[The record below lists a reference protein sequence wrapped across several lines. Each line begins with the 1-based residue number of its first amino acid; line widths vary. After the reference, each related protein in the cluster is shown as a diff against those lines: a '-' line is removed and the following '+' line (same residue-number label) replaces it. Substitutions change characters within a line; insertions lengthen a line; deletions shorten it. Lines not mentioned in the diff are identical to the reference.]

1 MKKRLLSML
10 MAVLMIA
17 SLVPATA
24 LAAGTTADDEY
35 LINIKADAAAKQP
48 GITVKANTDGTYTA
62 KVTPFITK
70 SKDQCKP
77 ACTNLVTKELIT
89 ATCDQKGLTV
99 YYCGTCGKEMMKP
112 VEADKLH
119 HDSNFTVVVAPT
131 CKAGG

>member
-48 GITVKANTDGTYTA
+48 GITVKDDGKGGYDVTI
-62 KVTPFITK
+62 TPFAKI
-70 SKDQCKP
+70 KDQCKV
-77 ACTNLVTKELIT
+77 CTTLKADVLIEGDCVTK
-89 ATCDQKGLTV
+89 G
-99 YYCGTCGKEMMKP
+99 
-112 VEADKLH
+112 
-119 HDSNFTVVVAPT
+119 
-131 CKAGG
+131 